1 MCAQHQLEN
10 HTGDFCCTVQ
20 GFQYA
25 DDDDL
30 HWPYMQFKVLLSPS
44 STRSARKSLCNPTA
58 TFFLVRLTWTAQ
70 QLRPSCQVGGEAT
83 GATSMAL

>member
-1 MCAQHQLEN
+1 MYVYVLQHQLEN

-30 HWPYMQFKVLLSPS
+30 HWPYMQFKVGPPSHVAPQHKHLSYQS
-44 STRSARKSLCNPTA
+44 LSGTSAPDMPP
-58 TFFLVRLTWTAQ
+58 LT
-70 QLRPSCQVGGEAT
+70 GH
-83 GATSMAL
+83 MKF